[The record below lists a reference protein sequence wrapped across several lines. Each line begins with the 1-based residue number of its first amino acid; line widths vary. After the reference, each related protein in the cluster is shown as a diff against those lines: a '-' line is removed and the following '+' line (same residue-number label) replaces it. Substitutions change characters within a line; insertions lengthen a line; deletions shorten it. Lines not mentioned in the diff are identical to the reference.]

1 MEGGPG
7 SLQSLTTGTGSQVP
21 APISPGS
28 RKDPARGRGIR
39 LLPGSPAPLCKPGP
53 ATSARE
59 ETLGQRPAPS
69 RAQPDPGAQGAR
81 VRARTRPRGPPEP
94 THQRTSC
101 QRFSPGARRPAM
113 PRPAARPLHAR
124 RGPLGGRKSRCRRPV
139 PRARSRARGA
149 GRGAGP
155 GGWGGRDSAWNP
167 GGAAGG
173 AHPRA
178 AAAPPLERAGAGVGA
193 GAARSCAAA
202 AEATARPLTAQ
213 RRGRA
218 GFLWSPARSQVL
230 RVLLRGKPDFLS
242 DEAFLPYDSCS
253 AYLQVVRRKLNH
265 SQDLK

>member
-94 THQRTSC
+94 THQRTNC

-149 GRGAGP
+149 ARV
-155 GGWGGRDSAWNP
+155 R
-167 GGAAGG
+167 AGG
-173 AHPRA
+173 ADATPPGTRAVRPAALTPVRPRPRPWSGLGLGLGLELR
-178 AAAPPLERAGAGVGA
+178 APAPRRPRLPPVRSLPSGAEEPGFFGA
-193 GAARSCAAA
+193 
-202 AEATARPLTAQ
+202 
-213 RRGRA
+213 
-218 GFLWSPARSQVL
+218 
-230 RVLLRGKPDFLS
+230 LRG
-242 DEAFLPYDSCS
+242 
-253 AYLQVVRRKLNH
+253 VRFSEFYCEGNRT
-265 SQDLK
+265 S